1 MKKITTREQRTIW
14 RLMPDL
20 GGKSLKDL
28 TPTELV
34 RLTRVA
40 EKWVQARERDIARL
54 RSSAA
59 SKYYSPEELD
69 RVEASITPFTSQVR
83 ELLDRVRTQGS
94 K

>member
-14 RLMPDL
+14 RLTPDL

-34 RLTRVA
+34 RLTREA
-40 EKWVQARERDIARL
+40 EKLVRVREQDIARL
-54 RSSAA
+54 RSSAG

-83 ELLDRVRTQGS
+83 ELLEKVSTQAS